1 MTFTHHI
8 RRVRQLLPP
17 SGPRS
22 EAGTAAT
29 EFALVAPVLVL
40 ACLGMV
46 DIGMALGER
55 MAIDDSLRAASEGA
69 MADAGEAEVTDLLKA
84 AASNNFSIA
93 SDGQVNSESLVT
105 SVDRF
110 CACPESADTEVG
122 CTATTC
128 QGGKTPYHYY
138 LLSAEKKS
146 SSIFLPHFGL
156 QASLLVQVK

>member
-1 MTFTHHI
+1 MTLTHHI
-8 RRVRQLLPP
+8 RRLHRLLPLAG
-17 SGPRS
+17 SRG
-22 EAGTAAT
+22 EAGTAAM
-29 EFALVAPVLVL
+29 EFALAAPVLVL

-46 DIGMALGER
+46 DIGMAFHER

-69 MADAGEAEVTDLLKA
+69 MLDAGEAKVADLLKA

-110 CACPESADTEVG
+110 CACPESTSTEVS

-128 QGGKTPYHYY
+128 EGGKTPYHYY

-146 SSIFLPHFGL
+146 SSNFLPHFGL